1 MNLDNSKKLLEKSR
15 ELIPGLTQTFSR
27 AATSFVEGVYPIYA
41 QKAKGAHFWDVDGN
55 EFLDYLMALGPIT
68 LGYNY
73 KKVNDSVVT
82 QLNEG
87 ILFSLPHPLELE
99 LSELLCD
106 LIPNAEM
113 VKFEKSGSNAV
124 TGAVRAARAYTKR
137 DKIAYC
143 GSAGVWHD
151 WQAIMVS
158 RNEGVPKFNRE
169 LIKLFE
175 YNDANG
181 LEQIFKENPNE
192 IAAVVVEPTHFDK
205 PENDF
210 LKIVRELSDKNGSLL
225 ILDEI
230 VTGFRFDIQGGQKF
244 FDFDGD
250 LICFGKGMANG
261 FPLSAIT
268 GKKEF
273 MKIFEKLWVSSTNSS
288 ETLSLIASLT
298 TITEMKKKETIN
310 YCWKLGKQLFDA
322 WNQKVVSYGL
332 DAKMIGYPV
341 RMTLQCFDSDKKESV
356 TLKALI
362 LQEMVKRGIFMSPGV
377 SFISYSHIPNDI
389 KNTID
394 ALDDVCKLIQEK
406 IKQNNFASLIE
417 GNLPKTI
424 WTMDMKPTK
433 MNT

>member
-1 MNLDNSKKLLEKSR
+1 LNLDNSKKLLEKSR

>member
-1 MNLDNSKKLLEKSR
+1 MNLDKSKKLLEKSR